1 MTRKALGNDPFER
14 GAAVRTP
21 SPEEP
26 ADQRKAVS
34 TLAEEPSAPDR
45 AVPHGPAEPSVVPR
59 LPARRERTAPPIP
72 PDESGEAS
80 PPQAPTLATELL
92 ETAGER
98 LRHFLEQTLPLAS
111 EALMKGTVDALGL
124 ATIPVQVSDVDEFG
138 MSDEFVARWQPFLKS
153 VVERY
158 FRTQLLGF
166 EQIPESGPAL
176 LVANHTGLF
185 PSDEVLLKVAVS
197 EASRGHRALR
207 PLSED
212 FVINAPF
219 LGSWLNRFG
228 CVRACPENALRL
240 LARGDLAA
248 VFPEGSHGIGKLFR
262 DRYRLGRFGRG
273 GFVKLA
279 LRTGAPLV
287 PVAIFGIEESQPLL
301 AKVSLPRSLGVPF
314 LPITPTFPL
323 LGPLGLVPLPARI
336 VIQVGKPIILGQRPE
351 DADNRSLVAQ
361 LADEVRSEVQVLLDG
376 LRSPLRSVFW

>member
-1 MTRKALGNDPFER
+1 MARKALGNDPFER

-21 SPEEP
+21 PPEE
-26 ADQRKAVS
+26 DRS
-34 TLAEEPSAPDR
+34 TAPTR
-45 AVPHGPAEPSVVPR
+45 AAPQGSAVPALASR
-59 LPARRERTAPPIP
+59 LPARRETTVPSLSA
-72 PDESGEAS
+72 DEPSAS
-80 PPQAPTLATELL
+80 PPQAPPTLATELL

-111 EALMKGTVDALGL
+111 EALVKGTVDALGL

-158 FRTQLLGF
+158 FRAQLLGF
-166 EQIPESGPAL
+166 DQIPESGPAL
-176 LVANHTGLF
+176 LVSNHTGLF

-228 CVRACPENALRL
+228 CVRACPENAMRL

-301 AKVSLPRSLGVPF
+301 AKLTLPRSLGVPF
-314 LPITPTFPL
+314 LPITPTFPW

-336 VIQVGKPIILGQRPE
+336 VIQVGKPILLGQRPE

-361 LADEVRSEVQVLLDG
+361 LADEVRSEVQALLDG
-376 LRSPLRSVFW
+376 LRGPLRSVFW